1 MGEVRLRPARTT
13 EDGVEIDIEIAGQS
27 HRVRYACPDVGIGN
41 AADASVA
48 AALLPA
54 MSVGAT
60 VRVDEPVSPRLLG
73 SLPMVQ
79 DIIRNW
85 EQRYPI
91 YGRYQRV
98 DVQGVRR
105 DPASVYGS
113 ARGTAAFFSAGVD
126 SFYTAIRHLEEIDAL
141 ILVQGFDF
149 PWDTSELSDQLLS
162 QVRAAAA
169 ALGKPLVE
177 VRTDLRAFSDP
188 YAFWEHYHAAALAS
202 TAHLLAARFSKVY
215 IPATQTYA
223 HLSPIGSHPL
233 LDPLWGSEDVELV
246 HDGCESS
253 RIEKVALLASQPA
266 AQAHLRVCLVN
277 WDGSYNCG
285 RCEKCLRT
293 MVAMEALGVLDRF
306 PTFPNQV
313 ELSQLRGVSLP
324 LPSLRYTWE
333 TSLAMLDARD
343 GDRALRRALRAHLYG
358 LPQRLAIQAE
368 RVARQGLQAIR
379 TR

>member
-1 MGEVRLRPARTT
+1 
-13 EDGVEIDIEIAGQS
+13 
-27 HRVRYACPDVGIGN
+27 
-41 AADASVA
+41 
-48 AALLPA
+48 
-54 MSVGAT
+54 
-60 VRVDEPVSPRLLG
+60 
-73 SLPMVQ
+73 
-79 DIIRNW
+79 
-85 EQRYPI
+85 
-91 YGRYQRV
+91 
-98 DVQGVRR
+98 
-105 DPASVYGS
+105 
-113 ARGTAAFFSAGVD
+113 
-126 SFYTAIRHLEEIDAL
+126 
-141 ILVQGFDF
+141 
-149 PWDTSELSDQLLS
+149 
-162 QVRAAAA
+162 
-169 ALGKPLVE
+169 
-177 VRTDLRAFSDP
+177 
-188 YAFWEHYHAAALAS
+188 
-202 TAHLLAARFSKVY
+202 
-215 IPATQTYA
+215 
-223 HLSPIGSHPL
+223 
-233 LDPLWGSEDVELV
+233 
-246 HDGCESS
+246 
-253 RIEKVALLASQPA
+253 VALLASQPA